1 MEARSEKLMQAR
13 ASFGEQG
20 SPSLYHSHEKTT
32 KASRHLSEKK
42 IQHISLIIRF
52 LIAASLF
59 LLYIYA
65 MEYDVSEM
73 NEIAQKSCEE
83 IKKNEIIIE
92 KCSAELGKIW

>member
-1 MEARSEKLMQAR
+1 MEARREKLMQAR
-13 ASFGEQG
+13 ASFGNQG
-20 SPSLYHSHEKTT
+20 SPSLYRSPEKTT
-32 KASRHLSEKK
+32 KVSQDLTEKK
-42 IQHISLIIRF
+42 IQHISLIIRL